1 MGWKGHGVIKMASV
15 EKSTSCGGGFVVSY
29 TKRTGEMKILRVD
42 IANEEMTFKI
52 LDESWKSI
60 GGSAFVAK
68 IMNEEVPPTA
78 DPLGPDNLFIIAV
91 GPLAGTQAPQL
102 GRISIG
108 AKSPLTLGIK
118 EANSGGPAAQILDRL
133 GIRAVIIQGTPR
145 DDRLF
150 CLFISKDKTT
160 LVPADEYKGMKN
172 YELADRLRKH
182 YGEKVAVI
190 CTGIAGER
198 KYRGASVS
206 LTDIFGDPSRN
217 AARGG
222 LGAVMGSKG
231 LKAIIIDPS
240 HVGQVDIAHPEEF
253 RKIVKSWTDTL
264 THDINCSLYSRF
276 GTPFAVSNSASQ
288 GTLPS
293 NNYRSGRPENFVAV
307 SGNSIQKI
315 LFERG
320 GKMHGCMPGCVVQ
333 CSIIYP
339 DKDGKRLCSAY
350 EYETIAMLGTNLGI
364 TDNDA
369 IGRLKWMCDDLGV
382 DAIETGSSLGLA
394 ADAGR
399 MSFGDWESAAR
410 LFEEIEKET
419 PFGLALGNGVV
430 ATARYLNVTRVPA
443 YKGQA
448 IPGHDPR
455 SVKGTGV
462 TYFTSPMGADH
473 TAGLTYRNPRNK
485 DKQAEN
491 SLKSQIQAATCDAFG
506 YCLNS
511 VPGGRAS
518 IYQLFADLMN
528 ARYGL
533 GLTPEDILGIGKQT
547 LKDQL
552 AFNEKA
558 EFSKMDPKATPFV
571 REEAIA
577 PTGQVFDVDDGEMG
591 NIWKGLDSY
600 QEKDKVWEVRI
611 PPLPEMMFGAGVVK
625 NMGERI
631 QPLKI
636 KKALLTTDPMM
647 FSMGRAEEVRKIL
660 ESSGISTVIFSEV
673 EPDPPIELVERIG
686 KIYADHGCDG
696 IVGLGGGSS
705 MDTAKAV
712 GLRVTHAGEMREYE
726 SIVGGTAKIKPLLPP
741 IICIPTTSGTGSE
754 VNPYAVITDKERDL
768 KFMLM
773 SNYFIPRLAVID
785 PQYCKTMPARLT
797 VESGI
802 DALAHCIEGYVS
814 LAIPYHPYFEA
825 MAVYGVKLIGRSLIR
840 AYQNGE
846 DIAARTDM
854 CMAAICGG
862 LAFLKGLGMGHA
874 MTHVLGAHYH
884 LPHGRAALYGLLCF
898 VKANQETCKEQFIDL
913 AQLLN
918 RSNDLEESLR
928 DFYKKLDIAVSLK
941 VLGIPRDDLKSIA
954 FYTSR
959 DAVNMATNPAS
970 VSEKRILELLQ
981 EIYE

>member
-1 MGWKGHGVIKMASV
+1 
-15 EKSTSCGGGFVVSY
+15 
-29 TKRTGEMKILRVD
+29 MKILRVD
-42 IANEEMTFKI
+42 MQTEKMTFEN
-52 LDESWKSI
+52 LMEEWKSI
-60 GGSAFVAK
+60 GGSAFIAK
-68 IMNEEVPPTA
+68 IMNKEVSPAT
-78 DPLGPDNLFIIAV
+78 DPLGPENLFIVAV
-91 GPLAGTQAPQL
+91 GPLAGTGAPQL
-102 GRISIG
+102 GRISVG

-133 GIRAVIIQGTPR
+133 GIRAVVVHGAPL
-145 DDRLF
+145 DNRLY
-150 CLFISKDKTT
+150 CLFISKDKTAFI
-160 LVPADEYKGMKN
+160 PAGEYRGMKN
-172 YELADRLRKH
+172 YELVSRLRKQ
-182 YGEKVAVI
+182 YGEKIAVI
-190 CTGIAGER
+190 STGIAGER

-206 LTDIFGDPSRN
+206 FTDIFGDPSRN

-231 LKAIIIDPS
+231 LKAIIIDPA
-240 HVGQVDIAHPEEF
+240 HAGQVDLAHPEEF
-253 RKIVKSWTDTL
+253 RKIVKSWVYIL
-264 THDINCSLYSRF
+264 KHDIGCSLFSRF
-276 GTPFAVSNSASQ
+276 GTPFAITNSASQ

-293 NNYRSGRPENFVAV
+293 NNYRSGRPANFIAV
-307 SGNSIQKI
+307 SGNSVQKI

-320 GKMHGCMPGCVVQ
+320 GKMHGCMPGCIVQ
-333 CSIIYP
+333 CSIIYT

-364 TDNDA
+364 TDPDA
-369 IGRLKWMCDDLGV
+369 IARLKFMCDDLGL

-394 ADAGR
+394 AEAGK
-399 MSFGDWESAAR
+399 MSFGDWQSAAV
-410 LFEEIEKET
+410 LLEEIEKGT
-419 PFGLALGNGVV
+419 PLGFALGNGVV
-430 ATARYLNVTRVPA
+430 ATAQYLKISRIPA

-448 IPGHDPR
+448 IPAHDPR

-491 SLKSQIQAATCDAFG
+491 SLKFQIQAATCDAFG

-518 IYQLFADLMN
+518 IYQFFADLMH

-533 GLTPEDILGIGKQT
+533 PLTPKDVMEIGKQT
-547 LKDQL
+547 LRDQL

-558 EFSKMDPKATPFV
+558 EFSKMDSKAAAFI
-571 REEAIA
+571 REEKIT
-577 PTGQVFDVDDGEMG
+577 PTDQVFDVDDGEIE
-591 NIWKGLDSY
+591 NVWKGLDAY
-600 QEKDKVWEVRI
+600 QEKEKVWEVRI
-611 PPLPEMMFGAGVVK
+611 PPLPEMMLGAGVASH
-625 NMGERI
+625 MGERI
-631 QPLKI
+631 RQLKI
-636 KKALLTTDPMM
+636 KKAFLTTDPVM

-660 ESSGISTVIFSEV
+660 EPCGISTVIFSDV
-673 EPDPPIELVERIG
+673 EPDPPIELIERAG
-686 KIYADHGCDG
+686 KIYTDNGCDG

-712 GLRVTHAGEMREYE
+712 GLRVTHSGEMREYE

-773 SNYFIPRLAVID
+773 SNHLIPRLAVID
-785 PQYCKTMPARLT
+785 PIYCKTMPASLT

-825 MAVYGVKLIGRSLIR
+825 MAVYGVKLVGRSLVR
-840 AYQNGE
+840 AYKNGN

-874 MTHVLGAHYH
+874 ITHVLGAHSH
-884 LPHGRAALYGLLCF
+884 MPHGRAAIYGLLCF
-898 VKANQETCKEQFIDL
+898 VKANKETCKEQFMDMG
-913 AQLLN
+913 QLLN
-918 RSNDLEESLR
+918 RSDDLERSLLE
-928 DFYKKLDIAVSLK
+928 FYRKLDIPISLK
-941 VLGIPRDDLKSIA
+941 ALGIPKDDLKKIA
-954 FYTSR
+954 FYASR
-959 DAVNMATNPAS
+959 DAVNMATDPTS
-970 VSEKRILELLQ
+970 ISQQKILELLL

>member
-1 MGWKGHGVIKMASV
+1 MGTTGLPVGLHGAID
-15 EKSTSCGGGFVVSY
+15 
-29 TKRTGEMKILRVD
+29 MKILRVD
-42 IANEEMTFKI
+42 IKNEKITFENLK
-52 LDESWKSI
+52 EEWKSI
-60 GGSAFVAK
+60 GGSAFIAK
-68 IMNEEVPPTA
+68 IMNKEVPPST
-78 DPLGPDNLFIIAV
+78 DPLGPENLFIVAV
-91 GPLAGTQAPQL
+91 GPLAGTGAPQL
-102 GRISIG
+102 GRISVG

-118 EANSGGPAAQILDRL
+118 EANSGGPAGQILDRL
-133 GIRAVIIQGTPR
+133 GIRAIVVQGAPC
-145 DDRLF
+145 DHRLY

-160 LVPADEYKGMKN
+160 LIRTDEYGGLKN
-172 YELADRLRKH
+172 YELVSKLWKQ
-182 YGEKVAVI
+182 YGEKISVI
-190 CTGIAGER
+190 STGIAGER
-198 KYRGASVS
+198 RYRGASVS
-206 LTDIFGDPSRN
+206 FTDIFGDPSRN

-231 LKAIIIDPS
+231 LKAMIIDPS
-240 HVGQVDIAHPEEF
+240 QVGQVDLVHPEEF
-253 RKIVKSWTDTL
+253 RRIVESWVDTL
-264 THDINCSLYSRF
+264 RHDISCSLYSRF
-276 GTPFAVSNSASQ
+276 GTPFAISNSASQ

-293 NNYRSGRPENFVAV
+293 NNYRSGRPANFIAV

-320 GKMHGCMPGCVVQ
+320 GKMHGCMPGCVVR

-369 IGRLKWMCDDLGV
+369 IARLKFMCDDLGV

-394 ADAGR
+394 ADAGK

-410 LFEEIEKET
+410 LLEEIEKET
-419 PFGLALGNGVV
+419 PLGFALGNGVV
-430 ATARYLNVTRVPA
+430 ATAQYLNVSRIPA

-448 IPGHDPR
+448 IPAHDPR

-473 TAGLTYRNPRNK
+473 TAGLTYRIPRNR

-518 IYQLFADLMN
+518 IYQFFADLMN

-533 GLTPEDILGIGKQT
+533 RLIPKDIVEIGKQT
-547 LKDQL
+547 LRDQL

-558 EFSKMDPKATPFV
+558 EFNKVDSKTATFF
-571 REEAIA
+571 REERIT
-577 PTGQVFDVDDGEMG
+577 PTDQVFDVDDAEIE
-591 NIWKGLDSY
+591 NVWKGLDSF
-600 QEKDKVWEVRI
+600 QEKEKVWEIRI
-611 PPLPEMMFGAGVVK
+611 PPLPDMMFGAGVLE
-625 NMGERI
+625 NMGERV
-631 QPLKI
+631 QRLKV
-636 KKALLTTDPMM
+636 KKVLVVTDPMM
-647 FSMGRAEEVRKIL
+647 FSMGRADEVRKIL
-660 ESSGISTVIFSEV
+660 ESSGISTVIFSDV
-673 EPDPPIELVERIG
+673 EPDPPIELIERAG
-686 KIYADHGCDG
+686 TLYTDNDCDG
-696 IVGLGGGSS
+696 ILGLGGGSS

-773 SNYFIPRLAVID
+773 SNHLIPRLAVID
-785 PQYCKTMPARLT
+785 PVYCKTMPPGLT

-802 DALAHCIEGYVS
+802 DAMAHCIEGYVS

-840 AYQNGE
+840 AYKNGN

-862 LAFLKGLGMGHA
+862 IAFLKGLGLGHA
-874 MTHVLGAHYH
+874 ITHVLGAHYH
-884 LPHGRAALYGLLCF
+884 IPHGRAAIYGLLCF
-898 VKANQETCKEQFIDL
+898 VKANNETCKEQFIDM

-918 RSNDLEESLR
+918 RSNDLEGSLLE
-928 DFYKKLDIAVSLK
+928 FYRKLDIPISLK
-941 VLGIPRDDLKSIA
+941 ALGIPKDDLKKVA
-954 FYTSR
+954 FYASR
-959 DAVNMATNPAS
+959 DAVNMATDPTS
-970 VSEKRILELLQ
+970 ISEQKILELLL

>member
-1 MGWKGHGVIKMASV
+1 
-15 EKSTSCGGGFVVSY
+15 
-29 TKRTGEMKILRVD
+29 
-42 IANEEMTFKI
+42 
-52 LDESWKSI
+52 
-60 GGSAFVAK
+60 
-68 IMNEEVPPTA
+68 
-78 DPLGPDNLFIIAV
+78 
-91 GPLAGTQAPQL
+91 
-102 GRISIG
+102 
-108 AKSPLTLGIK
+108 
-118 EANSGGPAAQILDRL
+118 
-133 GIRAVIIQGTPR
+133 
-145 DDRLF
+145 
-150 CLFISKDKTT
+150 
-160 LVPADEYKGMKN
+160 MKN
-172 YELADRLRKH
+172 YELVSKLRKQ
-182 YGEKVAVI
+182 YGEKIAVI
-190 CTGIAGER
+190 STGVAGER
-198 KYRGASVS
+198 KYKGASVS
-206 LTDIFGDPSRN
+206 FTDIFGDPSRN

-231 LKAIIIDPS
+231 LKAIIIDPAQA
-240 HVGQVDIAHPEEF
+240 GQVDIANPEEF
-253 RKIVKSWTDTL
+253 RKIVKSWVYTL
-264 THDINCSLYSRF
+264 KHDIRCSLFSRF
-276 GTPFAVSNSASQ
+276 GTPFAISNSANQ

-293 NNYRSGRPENFVAV
+293 NNYRSGRPANFIAV
-307 SGNSIQKI
+307 SGDSIQKI

-339 DKDGKRLCSAY
+339 DKDGKRLCTAY

-364 TDNDA
+364 TDPDA
-369 IGRLKWMCDDLGV
+369 IARLKFMCDDLGV

-399 MSFGDWESAAR
+399 MSFGDWQSAAR
-410 LFEEIEKET
+410 VLEEIEKET
-419 PFGLALGNGVV
+419 PLGLALGNGVV
-430 ATARYLNVTRVPA
+430 ATAQYLNISRIPA

-473 TAGLTYRNPRNK
+473 TAGLTYRIPRNR

-511 VPGGRAS
+511 VPGDRAS
-518 IYQLFADLMN
+518 IYQFFADLMN

-533 GLTPEDILGIGKQT
+533 RLIPKDIMEIGKQT
-547 LKDQL
+547 LRGQL
-552 AFNEKA
+552 AFNEKS
-558 EFSKMDPKATPFV
+558 EFSKMDSKGAAFV
-571 REEAIA
+571 REETIT
-577 PTGQVFDVDDGEMG
+577 PTGQVFDVDDGEIK

-600 QEKDKVWEVRI
+600 QEKEKVWEVRI
-611 PPLPEMMFGAGVVK
+611 PPLPDMMFGAGVVE

-631 QPLKI
+631 RQLKI
-636 KKALLTTDPMM
+636 KKVFLTTDPVM
-647 FSMGRAEEVRKIL
+647 FSMGRADEVRKIL
-660 ESSGISTVIFSEV
+660 ESSGISTVIFSDV
-673 EPDPPIELVERIG
+673 EPDPPIELIERAG
-686 KIYADHGCDG
+686 KIYTDNGCDG

-726 SIVGGTAKIKPLLPP
+726 SIVGGTAKIKPPLPP

-773 SNYFIPRLAVID
+773 SNHLIPRLAVID
-785 PQYCKTMPARLT
+785 PIYCKTMPASLT

-802 DALAHCIEGYVS
+802 DAMAHCIEGYVS

-825 MAVYGVKLIGRSLIR
+825 MAVYGVKLIGRSLPR
-840 AYQNGE
+840 AYKNGN
-846 DIAARTDM
+846 DITARTDM

-862 LAFLKGLGMGHA
+862 IAFLKGLGIGHA
-874 MTHVLGAHYH
+874 ITHVLGAHYH
-884 LPHGRAALYGLLCF
+884 LPHGRAAIYGLLCF
-898 VKANQETCKEQFIDL
+898 VKANKETCKEQFIDM

-918 RSNDLEESLR
+918 RSNDLEEGLLK
-928 DFYKKLDIAVSLK
+928 FYRKLDIPISLK
-941 VLGIPRDDLKSIA
+941 ALGIPKEDLKKIA
-954 FYTSR
+954 FYASR
-959 DAVNMATNPAS
+959 DAVNMATDSTS
-970 VSEKRILELLQ
+970 VSEQKILELLL

>member
-1 MGWKGHGVIKMASV
+1 
-15 EKSTSCGGGFVVSY
+15 
-29 TKRTGEMKILRVD
+29 MKILRVD
-42 IANEEMTFKI
+42 IENEKITFEN
-52 LDESWKSI
+52 LTEEWRCV
-60 GGSAFVAK
+60 GGSAFIAK
-68 IMNEEVPPTA
+68 IMNQEVPPTT
-78 DPLGPDNLFIIAV
+78 DPLGPENLFIVAV
-91 GPLAGTQAPQL
+91 GPIAGTGAPQL
-102 GRISIG
+102 GRISVG

-133 GIRAVIIQGTPR
+133 RIRAIIVHGAPH
-145 DDRLF
+145 DHRLY
-150 CLFISKDKTT
+150 CLFISKDKTN
-160 LVPADEYKGMKN
+160 LIPADEYHRMKN
-172 YELADRLRKH
+172 YELVSRLRRR
-182 YGEKVAVI
+182 YGEDIAVI
-190 CTGIAGER
+190 STGLAGEL
-198 KYRGASVS
+198 KYKGASVS
-206 LTDIFGDPSRN
+206 LTDIFGEPSRN

-231 LKAIIIDPS
+231 LKAIVIDPS
-240 HVGQVDIAHPEEF
+240 QAEHVELAHPEEF
-253 RKIVKSWTDTL
+253 RKIVKSWVTTL
-264 THDINCSLYSRF
+264 KHDISCSLYSRF
-276 GTPFAVSNSASQ
+276 GTPFAISNSASH

-293 NNYRSGRPENFVAV
+293 NNYRSGRPTNFIAV
-307 SGNSIQKI
+307 SGDSIQKV

-364 TDNDA
+364 TDPDA
-369 IGRLKWMCDDLGV
+369 IARLKFMCDDLGI

-394 ADAGR
+394 ADAGK

-410 LFEEIEKET
+410 LLEEIEEET
-419 PFGLALGNGVV
+419 PLGLALGNGVV
-430 ATARYLNVTRVPA
+430 ATAQYLNVNRIPA

-448 IPGHDPR
+448 IPAHDPR

-473 TAGLTYRNPRNK
+473 TAGLTYRIPKNR

-518 IYQLFADLMN
+518 IYQFFADLAN

-533 GLTPEDILGIGKQT
+533 HLTPKDVMEIGKQT
-547 LKDQL
+547 LRDQL

-558 EFSKMDPKATPFV
+558 EFSRMDSKAAAFV
-571 REEAIA
+571 REEATP
-577 PTGQVFDVDDGEMG
+577 PTGQVFDVDDAEME
-591 NIWKGLDSY
+591 NVWKGLDSF
-600 QEKDKVWEVRI
+600 QEKEKVWEIRI
-611 PPLPEMMFGAGVVK
+611 PPLPDMMFGAGVVE

-631 QPLKI
+631 RRLKI
-636 KKALLTTDPMM
+636 RKILLTTDPVM
-647 FSMGRAEEVRKIL
+647 FSMGRADEVRKIL
-660 ESSGISTVIFSEV
+660 ESNGISTIIFSEV
-673 EPDPPIELVERIG
+673 EPDPPIELIERAG
-686 KIYADHGCDG
+686 KVYTSNDCDG
-696 IVGLGGGSS
+696 ILGLGGGSS

-773 SNYFIPRLAVID
+773 SNYLIPRLAVID
-785 PQYCKTMPARLT
+785 PLYCKTMPVSLT

-802 DALAHCIEGYVS
+802 DAMAHCIEGYVS

-840 AYQNGE
+840 ACKNGN
-846 DIAARTDM
+846 DIPARTDI

-862 LAFLKGLGMGHA
+862 LAFLKGLGIGHA
-874 MTHVLGAHYH
+874 ITHVLGAHYH
-884 LPHGRAALYGLLCF
+884 MPHGRAAIFGLLCF
-898 VKANQETCKEQFIDL
+898 VKANKETCKEQFIDM

-918 RSNDLEESLR
+918 RSNDLERGLLE
-928 DFYKKLDIAVSLK
+928 FYGKLDIPISLK
-941 VLGIPRDDLKSIA
+941 AHGIPKDDLKKIA
-954 FYTSR
+954 FYASR
-959 DAVNMATNPAS
+959 DAVNMATDPTS
-970 VSEKRILELLQ
+970 ISQEKILELLL

>member
-1 MGWKGHGVIKMASV
+1 
-15 EKSTSCGGGFVVSY
+15 
-29 TKRTGEMKILRVD
+29 MKILRVD
-42 IANEEMTFKI
+42 IKNEKITFENLKG
-52 LDESWKSI
+52 EWKSI
-60 GGSAFVAK
+60 GGAALIAK
-68 IMNEEVPPTA
+68 IMNQEVPPAT
-78 DPLGPDNLFIIAV
+78 DPLGPENLFIVAV
-91 GPLAGTQAPQL
+91 GPLAGTGAPQL
-102 GRISIG
+102 GRISVG

-133 GIRAVIIQGTPR
+133 EIRAILVQGAPH
-145 DDRLF
+145 DQRLS
-150 CLFISKDKTT
+150 CLLISKDKTT
-160 LVPADEYKGMKN
+160 LVAADEYRHMKN
-172 YELADRLRKH
+172 YELVSKLRKR
-182 YGEKVAVI
+182 YGENIAVVSI
-190 CTGIAGER
+190 GMAGEL
-198 KYRGASVS
+198 KYKGASVS
-206 LTDIFGDPSRN
+206 FTDIFGDPSRN

-240 HVGQVDIAHPEEF
+240 QAEQVDLANPEEF
-253 RKIVKSWTDTL
+253 RKIVKLWVTTL
-264 THDINCSLYSRF
+264 QQDISCSLFSRF
-276 GTPFAVSNSASQ
+276 GTPFAISNSASH

-293 NNYRSGRPENFVAV
+293 NNYRSGRPANFMAV

-339 DKDGKRLCSAY
+339 DKDGKRLCSAF

-364 TDNDA
+364 TDPDA
-369 IGRLKWMCDDLGV
+369 IARLKLMCDDLGV
-382 DAIETGSSLGLA
+382 DAIEIGSSLGLA
-394 ADAGR
+394 AEAGK

-410 LFEEIEKET
+410 LLQEVEKGT
-419 PFGLALGNGVV
+419 PLGLALGNGVV
-430 ATARYLNVTRVPA
+430 ATAQYLNVSRIPA
-443 YKGQA
+443 YRGQA
-448 IPGHDPR
+448 MPAHDPR
-455 SVKGTGV
+455 AVKGTGV

-473 TAGLTYRNPRNK
+473 TAGLTYRIPKNT
-485 DKQAEN
+485 DQQAEN

-518 IYQLFADLMN
+518 IYQFFADLVN

-533 GLTPEDILGIGKQT
+533 HLTSKDIMEIGKQT
-547 LKDQL
+547 LRDQL

-558 EFSKMDPKATPFV
+558 EFSKTRSTSASFV
-571 REEAIA
+571 RQEAVS
-577 PTGQVFDVDDGEMG
+577 PTGQVFDVDDAE
-591 NIWKGLDSY
+591 IEKVWKGLDSY
-600 QEKDKVWEVRI
+600 QEKEKVWEIRF

-631 QPLKI
+631 RRLKI
-636 KKALLTTDPMM
+636 KKILLTTDPVM
-647 FSMGRAEEVRKIL
+647 FSMGRADEVRKIL
-660 ESSGISTVIFSEV
+660 ESSGISTVILSDV
-673 EPDPPIELVERIG
+673 EPDPPIELIERAG
-686 KIYADHGCDG
+686 KVYTSNDCDG
-696 IVGLGGGSS
+696 ILGLGGGSS

-726 SIVGGTAKIKPLLPP
+726 SIVGGTAKIKPPLPP

-773 SNYFIPRLAVID
+773 SNYLIPRLAVID
-785 PQYCKTMPARLT
+785 PIYCKTMPVGLT
-797 VESGI
+797 IESGI
-802 DALAHCIEGYVS
+802 DAMAHCIEGYVS

-840 AYQNGE
+840 AYKNGD

-862 LAFLKGLGMGHA
+862 IAFLKGLGIGHA
-874 MTHVLGAHYH
+874 ITHVLGAHYH
-884 LPHGRAALYGLLCF
+884 MPHGRAAIYGLLCF
-898 VKANQETCKEQFIDL
+898 VKANKETCKEQFIDM

-918 RSNDLEESLR
+918 RSNDLEESLLE
-928 DFYKKLDIAVSLK
+928 FYRKLDIPISLK
-941 VLGIPRDDLKSIA
+941 AHGIRKDDLKKIA

-959 DAVNMATNPAS
+959 DAVNMATNPRS
-970 VSEKRILELLQ
+970 ITQQRILEFLL

>member
-1 MGWKGHGVIKMASV
+1 
-15 EKSTSCGGGFVVSY
+15 
-29 TKRTGEMKILRVD
+29 MKILRVD
-42 IANEEMTFKI
+42 IKNEKI
-52 LDESWKSI
+52 VYENLKEEWKSI
-60 GGSAFVAK
+60 GGSAFIAK
-68 IMNEEVPPTA
+68 IMNKEVPPAA
-78 DPLGPDNLFIIAV
+78 DPHGPENLFIVAV
-91 GPLAGTQAPQL
+91 GPLAGTGAPQL
-102 GRISIG
+102 GRVSVG

-118 EANSGGPAAQILDRL
+118 EANSGGPAAQFLDRL
-133 GIRAVIIQGTPR
+133 GIRAVVVHSAPR
-145 DDRLF
+145 NHRLYF
-150 CLFISKDKTT
+150 LFISKENTT
-160 LVPADEYKGMKN
+160 LIPADEYRGLKN
-172 YELADRLRKH
+172 YELVNKLRKQ
-182 YGEKVAVI
+182 YGEKIAVI
-190 CTGIAGER
+190 SIGIAGER
-198 KYRGASVS
+198 KYKGASVS
-206 LTDIFGDPSRN
+206 FTDIFGDPSRN

-240 HVGQVDIAHPEEF
+240 QAAKVDIAHPEEF
-253 RKIVKSWTDTL
+253 RKIVKSWVDTL
-264 THDINCSLYSRF
+264 KHDVSCSLYSCF
-276 GTPFAVSNSASQ
+276 GTPFAISNSASQ

-293 NNYRSGRPENFVAV
+293 NNYRSGRPANFIAV

-320 GKMHGCMPGCVVQ
+320 GKMHGCMPGCVVK

-369 IGRLKWMCDDLGV
+369 IAKLKFMCDDLGV
-382 DAIETGSSLGLA
+382 DAIETGSSLGLT
-394 ADAGR
+394 ADAGK
-399 MSFGDWESAAR
+399 MSFGDWQSAAR
-410 LFEEIEKET
+410 LLVEIEKET
-419 PFGLALGNGVV
+419 PLGLALGNGVV
-430 ATARYLNVTRVPA
+430 ATAQYLNVSRIPA

-473 TAGLTYRNPRNK
+473 TAGLTYRNPRNR

-491 SLKSQIQAATCDAFG
+491 SLRSQIQAATCDAFG

-518 IYQLFADLMN
+518 IYQFFADLMN

-533 GLTPEDILGIGKQT
+533 LLTPKNIMEIGKQT
-547 LKDQL
+547 LRDQL
-552 AFNEKA
+552 TFNEKA
-558 EFSKMDPKATPFV
+558 EFSKMDSKAAVFV
-571 REEAIA
+571 REEVIT
-577 PTGQVFDVDDGEMG
+577 PTGQVFDVEGGEIE
-591 NIWKGLDSY
+591 NIWKGLDFY
-600 QEKDKVWEVRI
+600 QEKEKVWEVRI
-611 PPLPEMMFGAGVVK
+611 PPLPDMMFGAGVVS

-631 QPLKI
+631 RPLKI
-636 KKALLTTDPMM
+636 KKVFLTTDPAM
-647 FSMGRAEEVRKIL
+647 FSMGRADEVRRIL
-660 ESSGISTVIFSEV
+660 ESSGISTVIFSDV
-673 EPDPPIELVERIG
+673 EPDPPIELVERAG
-686 KIYADHGCDG
+686 RIYTDNGCDG

-705 MDTAKAV
+705 MDTSKAV
-712 GLRVTHAGEMREYE
+712 GLRVTHPGEMREYE
-726 SIVGGTAKIKPLLPP
+726 SIVGGAAKIKPLLPP

-773 SNYFIPRLAVID
+773 SNHLIPRLAVID
-785 PQYCKTMPARLT
+785 PIYCKTMPPGLT

-825 MAVYGVKLIGRSLIR
+825 MAVYGVKLIGRSLVQ
-840 AYQNGE
+840 AYRNGN
-846 DIAARTDM
+846 DIPARTDM

-862 LAFLKGLGMGHA
+862 LAFLKGLGIGHA
-874 MTHVLGAHYH
+874 ITHVLGAHYH
-884 LPHGRAALYGLLCF
+884 MPHGRAAIYGLLCF
-898 VKANQETCKEQFIDL
+898 VKANKETCKEQFIDM

-918 RSNDLEESLR
+918 RSNDLEEGLLQ
-928 DFYKKLDIAVSLK
+928 FYRRLDISINLK
-941 VLGIPRDDLKSIA
+941 ALGIPKDDLKKIA

-959 DAVNMATNPAS
+959 DAVNMATDPTS
-970 VSEKRILELLQ
+970 VSEQKILELLQ

>member
-1 MGWKGHGVIKMASV
+1 
-15 EKSTSCGGGFVVSY
+15 
-29 TKRTGEMKILRVD
+29 MKILRINIKD
-42 IANEEMTFKI
+42 EKITFENLKEE
-52 LDESWKSI
+52 WRSI
-60 GGSAFVAK
+60 GGSAFIAK
-68 IMNEEVPPTA
+68 IMNREVLPTA
-78 DPLGPDNLFIIAV
+78 DPLGPENLFIVSA
-91 GPLAGTQAPQL
+91 GPLAGTGAPQL
-102 GRISIG
+102 GRVSVG

-133 GIRAVIIQGTPR
+133 GIRAIIVHGGAR
-145 DDRLF
+145 DKRLC
-150 CLFISKDKTT
+150 CLSISKDKAT
-160 LVPADEYKGMKN
+160 LIPADEYRGLKN
-172 YELADRLRKH
+172 YELVNKLRKQ
-182 YGEKVAVI
+182 YGEKIAVI
-190 CTGIAGER
+190 SIGIAGER
-198 KYRGASVS
+198 KYKGASVS
-206 LTDIFGDPSRN
+206 FTDIFGDPSRN

-240 HVGQVDIAHPEEF
+240 EAPQVEIENPKEF
-253 RKIVKSWTDTL
+253 RKVVKSWVDIL
-264 THDINCSLYSRF
+264 RHDISCSLYSRF
-276 GTPFAVSNSASQ
+276 GTPFAISNSASQ
-288 GTLPS
+288 GSLPS
-293 NNYRSGRPENFVAV
+293 NNYRSGRPANFIAV
-307 SGNSIQKI
+307 SGDSIQKI

-339 DKDGKRLCSAY
+339 DKEGKRLCSAY

-364 TDNDA
+364 TEPDA
-369 IGRLKWMCDDLGV
+369 IARLKFMCDDLGL
-382 DAIETGSSLGLA
+382 DAIEIGSSLGLA
-394 ADAGR
+394 AEAGQ
-399 MSFGDWESAAR
+399 MSFGDWKSAAR
-410 LFEEIEKET
+410 LLEEIEKET
-419 PFGLALGNGVV
+419 PLGLALGNGVM
-430 ATARYLNVTRVPA
+430 ATAKYLGISRIPA

-448 IPGHDPR
+448 IPAHDPR

-473 TAGLTYRNPRNK
+473 TAGLTYKMPRNK

-491 SLKSQIQAATCDAFG
+491 SLRSQVQAATCDAFG

-518 IYQLFADLMN
+518 IYQFFSGLMN

-533 GLTPEDILGIGKQT
+533 RMTPKDIMEIGKQT

-552 AFNEKA
+552 AFNEKS
-558 EFSKMDPKATPFV
+558 EFSKMDLKATAFV
-571 REEAIA
+571 REEAIT
-577 PTGQVFDVDDGEMG
+577 PTGQVFDVDDEEMKKV
-591 NIWKGLDSY
+591 WKGLDSY
-600 QEKDKVWEVRI
+600 GEKEKVWEVRI
-611 PPLPEMMFGAGVVK
+611 PPLPEMMFGAGVVGTT
-625 NMGERI
+625 GERI
-631 QPLKI
+631 RQLKI
-636 KKALLTTDPMM
+636 KRALLTTDPVM
-647 FSMGRAEEVRKIL
+647 FSMGRADEVRKIL
-660 ESSGISTVIFSEV
+660 ESSGISAVIFSGV
-673 EPDPPIELVERIG
+673 EPDPPIELLERVG
-686 KIYADHGCDG
+686 KIYTDNRCDG

-712 GLRVTHAGEMREYE
+712 ALRVTHTGEMREYE
-726 SIVGGTAKIKPLLPP
+726 SIVGGTAKIRPVLPP

-773 SNYFIPRLAVID
+773 SNHLIPRLAVID
-785 PQYCKTMPARLT
+785 PQYCKTMPPGLT

-840 AYQNGE
+840 AYKNGN

-862 LAFLKGLGMGHA
+862 LAFLKGLGIGHA
-874 MTHVLGAHYH
+874 ITHVLGAHYH
-884 LPHGRAALYGLLCF
+884 MPHGRAAIYGLLCF
-898 VKANQETCKEQFIDL
+898 VKANKETCKEPFIDM

-918 RSNDLEESLR
+918 RSNDLEESLFE
-928 DFYKKLDIAVSLK
+928 FYRKLDIPISLK
-941 VLGIPRDDLKSIA
+941 ALGIPKDDLKKIA
-954 FYTSR
+954 FDTSR
-959 DAVNMATNPAS
+959 DAVNMATDPTS
-970 VSEKRILELLQ
+970 VSERKILELLL

>member
-1 MGWKGHGVIKMASV
+1 
-15 EKSTSCGGGFVVSY
+15 
-29 TKRTGEMKILRVD
+29 MKILRVD
-42 IANEEMTFKI
+42 IKNEKITFENLK
-52 LDESWKSI
+52 EEWNPI
-60 GGSAFVAK
+60 GGSAFIAK
-68 IMNEEVPPTA
+68 IMNKEVPPSTN
-78 DPLGPDNLFIIAV
+78 PLGPENLFIVAV
-91 GPLAGTQAPQL
+91 GPLAGTGAPQL
-102 GRISIG
+102 GRISVG

-118 EANSGGPAAQILDRL
+118 EANSGGPAGQILDRL
-133 GIRAVIIQGTPR
+133 GIRAIVVQGAPC
-145 DDRLF
+145 DHRLYF
-150 CLFISKDKTT
+150 LFISKDKTT
-160 LVPADEYKGMKN
+160 LIRADEYKGLKN
-172 YELADRLRKH
+172 YELVSRLRKQ
-182 YGEKVAVI
+182 YGEKISVI
-190 CTGIAGER
+190 STGIAGER
-198 KYRGASVS
+198 RYRGASVS
-206 LTDIFGDPSRN
+206 FTDIFGDPSRN

-240 HVGQVDIAHPEEF
+240 QFGQVDLVHPEEF
-253 RKIVKSWTDTL
+253 RRIVKSWVDTL
-264 THDINCSLYSRF
+264 RHDISCSLYSRF
-276 GTPFAVSNSASQ
+276 GTPFAISNSASQ

-293 NNYRSGRPENFVAV
+293 NNYRSGRPANFIAV

-320 GKMHGCMPGCVVQ
+320 GKMHGCMPGCVVK

-369 IGRLKWMCDDLGV
+369 IARLKFMCDDLGV

-394 ADAGR
+394 ADAGK
-399 MSFGDWESAAR
+399 MSFGDWQSAAR
-410 LFEEIEKET
+410 LLEEIEKET
-419 PFGLALGNGVV
+419 PLGLALGNGVV
-430 ATARYLNVTRVPA
+430 ATAKYLNVSRIPA

-448 IPGHDPR
+448 IPAHDPR

-473 TAGLTYRNPRNK
+473 TAGLTYRIPRNK

-518 IYQLFADLMN
+518 IYQFFADLIN

-533 GLTPEDILGIGKQT
+533 RLTPKDIMEIGKQT
-547 LKDQL
+547 LRDQL

-558 EFSKMDPKATPFV
+558 EFSKTDSKGAAFV
-571 REEAIA
+571 REETIT
-577 PTGQVFDVDDGEMG
+577 PTGQVFDVDDAEIE
-591 NIWKGLDSY
+591 NVWKGLDSF
-600 QEKDKVWEVRI
+600 QEKEKVWEIRI
-611 PPLPEMMFGAGVVK
+611 PPLPDMMFGAGVLE
-625 NMGERI
+625 NMGERV
-631 QPLKI
+631 QRLRV
-636 KKALLTTDPMM
+636 KKVLVVTDPMM
-647 FSMGRAEEVRKIL
+647 FSMGRADEVRKIL
-660 ESSGISTVIFSEV
+660 ESSGISTVIFSDV
-673 EPDPPIELVERIG
+673 EPDPPIELIERAG
-686 KIYADHGCDG
+686 KLYTDNDCDG
-696 IVGLGGGSS
+696 ILGLGGGSS

-773 SNYFIPRLAVID
+773 SNHLIPRLAVID
-785 PQYCKTMPARLT
+785 PIYCKTMPPGLT

-802 DALAHCIEGYVS
+802 DAMAHCVEGYVS

-825 MAVYGVKLIGRSLIR
+825 MAVYGVKLIGRSLPR
-840 AYQNGE
+840 AYKNGN

-862 LAFLKGLGMGHA
+862 IAFLKGLGLGHA
-874 MTHVLGAHYH
+874 ITHVLGAHYH
-884 LPHGRAALYGLLCF
+884 IPHGRAAIYGLLCF
-898 VKANQETCKEQFIDL
+898 VKANNETCKEQFIDM

-918 RSNDLEESLR
+918 RSNDLEGSLLE
-928 DFYKKLDIAVSLK
+928 FYRKLDIPISLK
-941 VLGIPRDDLKSIA
+941 ALGIPKEDLRKIT
-954 FYTSR
+954 FYASR
-959 DAVNMATNPAS
+959 DAINMATDPTS
-970 VSEKRILELLQ
+970 VSEQKILELLL